1 MIAPNEELS
10 DPLLSSDSAEHR
22 FQEPP
27 PPAYEDTTLP
37 ASSPEQAGSF
47 PSRLLDR
54 NADFHQSRGHWGV
67 RRLSQAGTRLRRTSQ
82 VTRAT
87 RGVKGILRS
96 LWGDWFHALA
106 YRPTLQLMA
115 IIFFSYAFVVF
126 MFAYVYLG
134 VSTLGAKITVN
145 PDGSTRDSFCGM
157 DINNHMEAL
166 YFSLS
171 TMTTIG
177 YGVSDYYFGDCW
189 TPLLLVLFQSC
200 CAITFQSIAI
210 GLLFQRIS
218 RGQKRSK
225 TIIFSD
231 KAVVRKVKGV
241 PHFMCRIGELRRQ
254 HLIEVTVRCYCLK
267 HERYLRNPGQV
278 ETAHFL
284 TRHLKL
290 HYPDE
295 SLGSHLLMSLPQVI
309 VHRMDATS
317 PLVPKAGVWYDKNG
331 RAHNGVST
339 DEMMAEYMS
348 DREVEIIVLVE
359 GTDELTGQALQAR
372 HSYRWNDL
380 AWGYTFGPCVQPW
393 ASEEGQEPHWLE
405 DRRCERRENPICSV
419 DFGCFHD
426 IVPAEDTEECPFVP
440 F

>member
-1 MIAPNEELS
+1 MSSPNKEYCDPLEA
-10 DPLLSSDSAEHR
+10 PLLSNHAAVE
-22 FQEPP
+22 EP
-27 PPAYEDTTLP
+27 PPAYENASLP
-37 ASSPEQAGSF
+37 ETQEEIESVQT
-47 PSRLLDR
+47 RLLDR
-54 NADFHQSRGHWGV
+54 NAAFHQSRGHWGV
-67 RRLSQAGTRLRRTSQ
+67 RRLSQGARLRRISQ
-82 VTRAT
+82 VTRET
-87 RGVKGILRS
+87 GGVRGIMRY
-96 LWGDWFHALA
+96 LWEDWFHALA

-126 MFAYVYLG
+126 IFAYIYLG

-145 PDGSTRDSFCGM
+145 PDGSTKDSFCGM
-157 DINNHMEAL
+157 DITNHMEAL

-200 CAITFQSIAI
+200 CAITFQSVAI

-231 KAVVRKVKGV
+231 KAVVRRVNGV

-267 HERYLRNPGQV
+267 HERYLRSTGQV

-295 SLGSHLLMSLPQVI
+295 NVGSHLLMSLPQVI
-309 VHRMDATS
+309 VHCMDTAS
-317 PLVPKAGVWYDKNG
+317 PLVPKSGVWCDKDG
-331 RAHNGVST
+331 RTHNDTSSN
-339 DEMMAEYMS
+339 DEMMEYLS
-348 DREVEIIVLVE
+348 DRDMEIIVIVE

-380 AWGYTFGPCVQPW
+380 AWDYTFSPCVQPW
-393 ASEEGQEPHWLE
+393 TEDEGQTNWLTAH
-405 DRRCERRENPICSV
+405 RCERRGDPICSV
-419 DFGCFHD
+419 DFSRFHD
-426 IVPAEDTEECPFVP
+426 IVPAEDTEECHFVSQ
-440 F
+440 